1 MILLYIVLIVYVLAI
16 NFYSFLYV
24 FALQKAE
31 KETTSCPIT
40 PNEDKI
46 DEVEQL
52 SISDINPDK
61 VNEKSEKKAEKG
73 RQKPQKASILKS
85 FATKPIKGIDW
96 KLLLC
101 GALGGAITI
110 YVCMFIFKYKL
121 NNLLLMLV
129 MPIFT
134 AVNGY
139 VWFML
144 FSSGFFI
151 RA

>member
-31 KETTSCPIT
+31 NEVPSPIPTNMETSHAEP
-40 PNEDKI
+40 
-46 DEVEQL
+46 EQL
-52 SISDINPDK
+52 SISE
-61 VNEKSEKKAEKG
+61 VGLEKTIAKKETKTEK
-73 RQKPQKASILKS
+73 RRRKPKKPSILKS
-85 FATKPIKGIDW
+85 FACKPIKGFDW

-121 NNLLLMLV
+121 NNLLLMIL
-129 MPIFT
+129 MPILS

-139 VWFML
+139 LWFL
-144 FSSGFFI
+144 LLSSRFFI
-151 RA
+151 KA

>member
-31 KETTSCPIT
+31 KGS
-40 PNEDKI
+40 
-46 DEVEQL
+46 
-52 SISDINPDK
+52 SILH
-61 VNEKSEKKAEKG
+61 EKNKNQGQEEKK
-73 RQKPQKASILKS
+73 PSFFNS
-85 FATKPIKGIDW
+85 FATKPIEGFDW

-110 YVCMFIFKYKL
+110 FVCMFLFKYKL
-121 NNLLLMLV
+121 NNLLLMIV
-129 MPIFT
+129 MPVFI

-139 VWFML
+139 LWFML
-144 FSSGFFI
+144 FRSVFFI

>member
-1 MILLYIVLIVYVLAI
+1 MILLYIVLIVYVLAV

-31 KETTSCPIT
+31 NGAPIPETK
-40 PNEDKI
+40 NENQ
-46 DEVEQL
+46 EQEE
-52 SISDINPDK
+52 
-61 VNEKSEKKAEKG
+61 EKSEK
-73 RQKPQKASILKS
+73 PSIFNS
-85 FATKPIKGIDW
+85 FATKPIEGFDW

-110 YVCMFIFKYKL
+110 FVCMFLFKYKL
-121 NNLLLMLV
+121 NNLLLMIV
-129 MPIFT
+129 MPIFI

-139 VWFML
+139 LWFML
-144 FSSGFFI
+144 FRSGFFI

>member
-31 KETTSCPIT
+31 KETPSAPT
-40 PNEDKI
+40 PPAEDKL
-46 DEVEQL
+46 EKAEQL
-52 SISDINPDK
+52 SISDVDQDN
-61 VNEKSEKKAEKG
+61 VNLKNEKKAERE
-73 RQKPQKASILKS
+73 RQKSQKPSIFKS
-85 FATKPIKGIDW
+85 FASKPIKGIDW

-129 MPIFT
+129 MPIFA

-139 VWFML
+139 LWFML
-144 FSSGFFI
+144 FSSGFFM

>member
-31 KETTSCPIT
+31 KETQSTTTLSTEDTI
-40 PNEDKI
+40 NEA
-46 DEVEQL
+46 EQL

-61 VNEKSEKKAEKG
+61 ANAKSGRKAEKE
-73 RQKPQKASILKS
+73 RQKSQKPSILKS
-85 FATKPIKGIDW
+85 FATKPITGIDW

-139 VWFML
+139 LWFIL
-144 FSSGFFI
+144 FSSGFFL